1 MAATETVVHDPR
13 KRSMDAIQQRLQKDQ
28 LRQQQQ
34 QQQQQKNEKDKRA
47 SDVSSKE
54 PHKPHSLPT
63 PPTKKPITK
72 DPQDDGFAAYTKLSH
87 PVDEKLLATN
97 VKLSSGKKNI
107 ADKVLH
113 TLLRSGDSAQKYLQ
127 GKNEKK
133 VEENNYIL
141 LDNFVQ
147 SRSSSSSSGS
157 KKASLMNS
165 KRSKTRMSMK
175 RLKKSGALNLPQHL
189 QKFDLYKPMH
199 GMWESYMMK
208 LIKVTGKAQL
218 TSSLLSADLHG
229 AFMFEQSVLLGT
241 VPECKIASF
250 TGVQGIMIRETSQ
263 TFGII
268 TRDDKLRG
276 NLISFS
282 PHYLRKILYQRS
294 LLSSSYNS
302 TAGKSHYMETSLLQ
316 ETTFFNVDDAE
327 TKHPSLSK
335 IFT

>member
-1 MAATETVVHDPR
+1 MATETVVHDPR
-13 KRSMDAIQQRLQKDQ
+13 KRSMDAIHQRLQKDQ

-34 QQQQQKNEKDKRA
+34 QQQQNEKDKKRA
-47 SDVSSKE
+47 SDDVNVSSKE

-63 PPTKKPITK
+63 PPTKKAITK

-147 SRSSSSSSGS
+147 SRSSSSSSSGS

-218 TSSLLSADLHG
+218 TSTLLSADLHG
-229 AFMFEQSVLLGT
+229 AFMFVA
-241 VPECKIASF
+241 ECKIESF

-268 TRDDKLRG
+268 TREDKLRVVPKKSSVFIIQ
-276 NLISFS
+276 LDCW
-282 PHYLRKILYQRS
+282 KITLHGDKFTSRDSVLQR
-294 LLSSSYNS
+294 
-302 TAGKSHYMETSLLQ
+302 
-316 ETTFFNVDDAE
+316 
-327 TKHPSLSK
+327 
-335 IFT
+335 

>member
-1 MAATETVVHDPR
+1 MATETVVHDPR

-34 QQQQQKNEKDKRA
+34 QQQKNDKDKKGA
-47 SDVSSKE
+47 SDDANVSSSKQ
-54 PHKPHSLPT
+54 PLKAHSLPPT
-63 PPTKKPITK
+63 PLPKKPITK
-72 DPQDDGFAAYTKLSH
+72 DPQDDGFAAYIKLSY
-87 PVDEKLLATN
+87 PVDDKLLATN

-147 SRSSSSSSGS
+147 SRSSGS
-157 KKASLMNS
+157 TKASLMNS

-175 RLKKSGALNLPQHL
+175 RLKKSGALNLPQDL

-218 TSSLLSADLHG
+218 TSTLLSADLHG
-229 AFMFEQSVLLGT
+229 AFMFVA
-241 VPECKIASF
+241 ECKIASF

-268 TRDDKLRG
+268 TREDKLRVVPKKPSVFIIQ
-276 NLISFS
+276 LDCW
-282 PHYLRKILYQRS
+282 KITLHGDKFTSRDSVLQR
-294 LLSSSYNS
+294 
-302 TAGKSHYMETSLLQ
+302 
-316 ETTFFNVDDAE
+316 
-327 TKHPSLSK
+327 
-335 IFT
+335 

>member
-1 MAATETVVHDPR
+1 MATETVVHDPR

-34 QQQQQKNEKDKRA
+34 QQKNEKDKKGA
-47 SDVSSKE
+47 SDDVNLSSK
-54 PHKPHSLPT
+54 PRSLPT
-63 PPTKKPITK
+63 PPTKRPITK

-87 PVDEKLLATN
+87 PVDEKLMATN
-97 VKLSSGKKNI
+97 VKFSSGKKSV

-147 SRSSSSSSGS
+147 SRSSSSSGS

-218 TSSLLSADLHG
+218 ASNLLSADLHG
-229 AFMFEQSVLLGT
+229 AFMFVA
-241 VPECKIASF
+241 ECKIASF

-268 TRDDKLRG
+268 TRDDKLRVVPKKPSVFIIQ
-276 NLISFS
+276 LDCW
-282 PHYLRKILYQRS
+282 KITLHGDKFTSRDNVLQR
-294 LLSSSYNS
+294 
-302 TAGKSHYMETSLLQ
+302 
-316 ETTFFNVDDAE
+316 
-327 TKHPSLSK
+327 
-335 IFT
+335 

>member
-1 MAATETVVHDPR
+1 MATETVVHDPR
-13 KRSMDAIQQRLQKDQ
+13 KRSMDAIHQRLQKDQ

-34 QQQQQKNEKDKRA
+34 QQQKNEKDKKRA
-47 SDVSSKE
+47 SDDANVSSKE
-54 PHKPHSLPT
+54 PHKPLSLPT
-63 PPTKKPITK
+63 PPTKKAITK

-147 SRSSSSSSGS
+147 SRSSSSSSSGF
-157 KKASLMNS
+157 KKPSLMNS

-189 QKFDLYKPMH
+189 QKFDLYKPIH

-218 TSSLLSADLHG
+218 TSTLLSADLHG
-229 AFMFEQSVLLGT
+229 AFMFVA
-241 VPECKIASF
+241 ECKIESF

-268 TRDDKLRG
+268 TREDKLRVVPKKSSVFIIQ
-276 NLISFS
+276 LDCW
-282 PHYLRKILYQRS
+282 KITLHGDKFTSRDSVLQR
-294 LLSSSYNS
+294 
-302 TAGKSHYMETSLLQ
+302 
-316 ETTFFNVDDAE
+316 
-327 TKHPSLSK
+327 
-335 IFT
+335 

>member
-1 MAATETVVHDPR
+1 MATETVVHDPR
-13 KRSMDAIQQRLQKDQ
+13 KRSMDAIHQRLQKDQ

-34 QQQQQKNEKDKRA
+34 QQKNEKDKKRA
-47 SDVSSKE
+47 SDDVNVSSKE
-54 PHKPHSLPT
+54 PHKPLSLPT
-63 PPTKKPITK
+63 PPTKKAITK

-147 SRSSSSSSGS
+147 SRSSSSSSSGF
-157 KKASLMNS
+157 KKPSLMNS

-175 RLKKSGALNLPQHL
+175 RLKKSGALNLPQDL

-218 TSSLLSADLHG
+218 TSTLLSADLHG
-229 AFMFEQSVLLGT
+229 AFMFVA
-241 VPECKIASF
+241 ECKIESF

-268 TRDDKLRG
+268 TREDKLRVVPKKSSVFIIQ
-276 NLISFS
+276 LDCW
-282 PHYLRKILYQRS
+282 KITLHGDKFTSRDSVLQR
-294 LLSSSYNS
+294 
-302 TAGKSHYMETSLLQ
+302 
-316 ETTFFNVDDAE
+316 
-327 TKHPSLSK
+327 
-335 IFT
+335 

>member
-1 MAATETVVHDPR
+1 MATETVVHDPR

-34 QQQQQKNEKDKRA
+34 QQQQQQKNEKDKKVA
-47 SDVSSKE
+47 SSDDVNVSSKDQ
-54 PHKPHSLPT
+54 HKPHSLQT
-63 PPTKKPITK
+63 PPTKRPITTK

-87 PVDEKLLATN
+87 PVDEKLMATN

-147 SRSSSSSSGS
+147 SSSSS
-157 KKASLMNS
+157 KKAALMNS

-218 TSSLLSADLHG
+218 ASNLLSADLHG
-229 AFMFEQSVLLGT
+229 AFMFVA
-241 VPECKIASF
+241 ECKIASF
-250 TGVQGIMIRETSQ
+250 TGVQGIMVRETSQ

-268 TRDDKLRG
+268 TRDDKLRVVPKKPSVFIIQ
-276 NLISFS
+276 LDCW
-282 PHYLRKILYQRS
+282 KITLHGDKFTSRDNVLQR
-294 LLSSSYNS
+294 
-302 TAGKSHYMETSLLQ
+302 
-316 ETTFFNVDDAE
+316 
-327 TKHPSLSK
+327 
-335 IFT
+335 

>member
-13 KRSMDAIQQRLQKDQ
+13 QRSMDAIQQRLQKDQ

-34 QQQQQKNEKDKRA
+34 QQQKNEKDKKRA

-175 RLKKSGALNLPQHL
+175 RLKKSGALKLPQHL

-229 AFMFEQSVLLGT
+229 AFMF

-268 TRDDKLRG
+268 TRDDKLRVVPKKPSVFIIQ
-276 NLISFS
+276 LDCW
-282 PHYLRKILYQRS
+282 KITLHGDKFTSRDNVLQR
-294 LLSSSYNS
+294 
-302 TAGKSHYMETSLLQ
+302 
-316 ETTFFNVDDAE
+316 
-327 TKHPSLSK
+327 
-335 IFT
+335 

>member
-1 MAATETVVHDPR
+1 MATASVVHDPR

-34 QQQQQKNEKDKRA
+34 QQQKNDKDKKGA
-47 SDVSSKE
+47 SDDVNASSKE

-63 PPTKKPITK
+63 PTKKPITK
-72 DPQDDGFAAYTKLSH
+72 DHQDDGFAAYTKLYH
-87 PVDEKLLATN
+87 PVDEKLMAAN
-97 VKLSSGKKNI
+97 VKFSSGKKNI

-141 LDNFVQ
+141 LDNFVP
-147 SRSSSSSSGS
+147 SRPSTSSGS

-175 RLKKSGALNLPQHL
+175 RLKKSGALNLPQDL

-218 TSSLLSADLHG
+218 ASNLLSADLHG
-229 AFMFEQSVLLGT
+229 AFMFVA
-241 VPECKIASF
+241 ECKIESF

-268 TRDDKLRG
+268 TRDDKLRVVPKKPSVFIIQ
-276 NLISFS
+276 LDCW
-282 PHYLRKILYQRS
+282 KITLHGDKFTSRDNVLQR
-294 LLSSSYNS
+294 
-302 TAGKSHYMETSLLQ
+302 
-316 ETTFFNVDDAE
+316 
-327 TKHPSLSK
+327 
-335 IFT
+335 